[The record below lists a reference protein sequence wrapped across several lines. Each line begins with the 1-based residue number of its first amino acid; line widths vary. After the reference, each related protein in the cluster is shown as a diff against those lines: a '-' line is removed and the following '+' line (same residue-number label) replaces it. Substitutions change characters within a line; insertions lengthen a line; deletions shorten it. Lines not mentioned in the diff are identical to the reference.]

1 MSVLTEYSHEVTG
14 LLSVDLEYCL
24 HHLHGGLVAVLL
36 PLFALSVQ
44 HLIPC
49 LQQID

>member
-14 LLSVDLEYCL
+14 LLGVDLEYGL

-36 PLFALSVQ
+36 PLLALSVQ

-49 LQQID
+49 LEQY